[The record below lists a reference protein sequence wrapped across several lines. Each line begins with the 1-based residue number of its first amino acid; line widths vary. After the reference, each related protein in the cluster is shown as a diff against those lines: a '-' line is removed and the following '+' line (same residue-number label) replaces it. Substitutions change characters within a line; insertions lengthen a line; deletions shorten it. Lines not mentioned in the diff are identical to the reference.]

1 MAVEQSPRVFLAQ
14 RHPVRLQ
21 RQSKTTQ
28 DVGGDEVRRLVV
40 GEHKHA
46 VKALRGRHGRQVA
59 AHALHNAGGEI
70 SRAFHATFVPS
81 EYLLREI
88 GL

>member
-1 MAVEQSPRVFLAQ
+1 MAVEQSPSVFLAQ
-14 RHPVRLQ
+14 RYPVWLQ

-40 GEHKHA
+40 GEHEHA
-46 VKALRGRHGRQVA
+46 GKALRGRDGHQVA
-59 AHALHNAGGEI
+59 AHALHDAGGEI
-70 SRAFHATFVPS
+70 SGAFHAAFVPS